1 MKNIFT
7 ELLCINIQST
17 DENKEK
23 LNKWNNNVCSWLEGL
38 IIIEMSIFPTSFED
52 VMRTQSELQQVVFVI
67 INKAF

>member
-1 MKNIFT
+1 MKTI
-7 ELLCINIQST
+7 
-17 DENKEK
+17 KEK

-38 IIIEMSIFPTSFED
+38 IVIEMSIFPTSFED